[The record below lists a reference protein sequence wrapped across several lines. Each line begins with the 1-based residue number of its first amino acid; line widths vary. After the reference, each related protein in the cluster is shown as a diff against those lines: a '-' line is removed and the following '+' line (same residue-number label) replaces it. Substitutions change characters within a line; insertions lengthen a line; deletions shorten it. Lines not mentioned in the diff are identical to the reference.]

1 MVHLPVVLH
10 INRVV
15 NLLVLMAGLIAEG
28 PASWIT
34 KFERSQAET
43 RSRAGRRRVGAL
55 RVASVEGKD
64 RGSRIVRVTPIE
76 RVLVSEVKRVITPNL
91 GKRCDFT
98 PLISRP
104 VPYRRA
110 ISAQS
115 AT

>member
-1 MVHLPVVLH
+1 MVYLPIVLH
-10 INRVV
+10 VQSVV
-15 NLLVLMAGLIAEG
+15 NLLVLMAGLIAE
-28 PASWIT
+28 AAARWIT
-34 KFERSQAET
+34 KFERSQAQT
-43 RSRAGRRRVGAL
+43 RSGSGRRGVGPL
-55 RVASVEGKD
+55 RVASVECKD
-64 RGSRIVRVTPIE
+64 RGSRIVRVASIE
-76 RVLVSEVKRVITPNL
+76 RVLVSEVKGVTTPNL